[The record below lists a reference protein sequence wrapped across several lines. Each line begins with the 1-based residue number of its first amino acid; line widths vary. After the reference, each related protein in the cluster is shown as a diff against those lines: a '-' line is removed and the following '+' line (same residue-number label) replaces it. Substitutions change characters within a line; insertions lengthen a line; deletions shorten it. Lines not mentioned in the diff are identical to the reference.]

1 MVDRAFERDILAI
14 SSSFVVGRNTRTQ
27 ERRSFFDPRR
37 DTEEGVVRFLFF
49 SFFFFFYDNNEAVL
63 LKSCQDRSWVINLGR
78 ESLHA
83 RRIP

>member
-49 SFFFFFYDNNEAVL
+49 SSFFFSTTTTKQF
-63 LKSCQDRSWVINLGR
+63 C
-78 ESLHA
+78 
-83 RRIP
+83 

>member
-37 DTEEGVVRFLFF
+37 EEGVVRFLFF
-49 SFFFFFYDNNEAVL
+49 SSFFFLRQQRSSFAEKLPRSKLDD
-63 LKSCQDRSWVINLGR
+63 KSS
-78 ESLHA
+78 
-83 RRIP
+83 

>member
-37 DTEEGVVRFLFF
+37 EEGVWFLFF
-49 SFFFFFYDNNEAVL
+49 SSFFFLRQQRSSFAEKLPRSKLDD
-63 LKSCQDRSWVINLGR
+63 KSW
-78 ESLHA
+78 
-83 RRIP
+83 

>member
-49 SFFFFFYDNNEAVL
+49 SFFLRQQRSSFAEKLPRSKLDD
-63 LKSCQDRSWVINLGR
+63 KSS
-78 ESLHA
+78 
-83 RRIP
+83 

>member
-49 SFFFFFYDNNEAVL
+49 SSFFFLRQQRSSFAEKLPRSKLDD
-63 LKSCQDRSWVINLGR
+63 KSS
-78 ESLHA
+78 
-83 RRIP
+83 

>member
-37 DTEEGVVRFLFF
+37 EEGVVWFLFF
-49 SFFFFFYDNNEAVL
+49 SSFFFLRQQRSSFAEKLPRSKLDD
-63 LKSCQDRSWVINLGR
+63 KSL
-78 ESLHA
+78 
-83 RRIP
+83 